1 MFSNSFKQGARV
13 IGMALAFAF
22 SSGAV
27 HAAPID
33 VFFNGSVVS
42 SGGNYYG
49 LSAQSQA
56 DFLAAGGQ
64 VQSSWDSLEL
74 VLSRLDITNPGD
86 ITTNYVA
93 GGPDFVAN
101 PARDENDWVIQANEQ
116 LDDVWIVFR
125 GHDPTDP
132 LGINNTAGGYL
143 PQNVGLTLDPTGT
156 SQIWR
161 MVNSPAMGGDPA
173 TSYLALYLG
182 DLAQDDI
189 VTELIRYSVTQGILS
204 SGDLQFPKY
213 LVGLMFAAVPEAGT
227 VLLLVTTGLG
237 LMLRRRL
244 A

>member
-42 SGGNYYG
+42 SDGNYYG

-64 VQSSWDSLEL
+64 TVTPDSLAL
-74 VLSRLDITNPGD
+74 VGSSLDLSNPGF
-86 ITTNYVA
+86 ITSNYVA
-93 GGPDFVAN
+93 GGPDYVAN
-101 PARDENDWVIQANEQ
+101 PSRDQNDWVMQANES
-116 LDDVWIVFR
+116 LDEVWIVFR

-143 PQNVGLTLDPTGT
+143 PQNVGLTVDPTGT

-161 MVNSPAMGGDPA
+161 MVNIPAMGGDPA